1 MITIIVIAIIVI
13 IITIVIVII
22 IIVNPIKTRGVTLCP
37 PVTYLRITVHVQTH
51 TFLNYEF
58 GIGQFPLRD

>member
-37 PVTYLRITVHVQTH
+37 PVTYLRITAFQ
-51 TFLNYEF
+51 L
-58 GIGQFPLRD
+58 L